1 MINKFKF
8 DAVTAMKQITNK
20 EYEEWQKYKAEK
32 AKGHVLLPDTV
43 RFICEANGYE
53 RFFLVNHLIG
63 GPEKQF
69 FYFILGKRRCS
80 AFFAFKLVI
89 ALPDDL
95 PVGIVAVPDLWTVPA
110 ATVGA
115 LDLAGENADRT
126 QAVLALLA
134 GSHQRLDHLEGF
146 RRYDGF
152 VVVTHI
158 VLWDLALVHKGML
171 ITKN

>member
-1 MINKFKF
+1 M
-8 DAVTAMKQITNK
+8 
-20 EYEEWQKYKAEK
+20 
-32 AKGHVLLPDTV
+32 
-43 RFICEANGYE
+43 
-53 RFFLVNHLIG
+53 
-63 GPEKQF
+63 
-69 FYFILGKRRCS
+69 
-80 AFFAFKLVI
+80 I

-158 VLWDLALVHKGML
+158 VLRDLALVHFLFLGEEVDGVPSQEV
-171 ITKN
+171 